1 MVLRSVVVPA
11 LAVAFSSSAS
21 AQAAPAQDAALRKLL
36 EEAAAASPEVAQARA
51 AVEAE
56 RARIPQAGAL
66 LDPSLTLG
74 IQNDGFK
81 RIEVGTMETSFINIM
96 VNQPLFW
103 PGKRGLREQLATLEA
118 HRAEARLARAERD
131 LEGRVR
137 RGYLG
142 MLLVQGQV
150 DLLTE
155 QEGLWTQAE
164 QAARSRYEAGQVPQT
179 DLLRAQLEHA
189 RLQQRRWAL
198 ESEVAVRLAELNRL
212 RARPLAEGVPTTM
225 RLADV
230 PDPAVLPETDAEQ
243 DAEAR
248 SPEVLLWSLGVE
260 QAGRRVEL
268 ARKERRPD
276 FAVTAALMPRG
287 ALEPMWQ
294 LGVTV
299 GLPIFAGRKQNRAVD
314 ENEQL
319 RIAETQGS
327 EALRQVLRL
336 RTSERLST
344 LAALNRTNQHYRD
357 RILKLSAAT
366 ASSTLS
372 QYEVGRTQFAAVL
385 EALSGYV
392 VDRASYLASI
402 ADAQLVAIAQQ
413 EVSLDP
419 VPSMSGVAAAAMP
432 GTSAPAAST
441 SAATAGSRS
450 SGAGVTPSRN
460 TSGM

>member
-1 MVLRSVVVPA
+1 MVSQSIVVTA
-11 LAVAFSSSAS
+11 FAVALTSSAR
-21 AQAAPAQDAALRKLL
+21 AEDAALRRLL
-36 EEAAAASPEVAQARA
+36 EEAAAVSPEVAQARA
-51 AVEAE
+51 AVEVE

-66 LDPSLTLG
+66 PDPSLTLG

-81 RIEVGTMETSFINIM
+81 RIEIGTMGTSFINIM

-103 PGKRGLREQLATLEA
+103 PGKRGLREQVATLEA
-118 HRAEARLARAERD
+118 RRAEARLARAELD

-142 MLLVQGQV
+142 MLLALGQV

-164 QAARSRYEAGQVPQT
+164 QTARSRYEAGQVPQS
-179 DLLRAQLEHA
+179 DLLRAQLERA

-198 ESEVAVRLAELNRL
+198 DSEVAVRLAELNRL
-212 RARPLAEGVPTTM
+212 RARPLMEKVPSTT

-276 FAVTAALMPRG
+276 FAVTAAVMPRG

-294 LGVTV
+294 LGVAV
-299 GLPIFAGRKQNRAVD
+299 GLPIFAGRKQDRAVD
-314 ENEQL
+314 ENDQR

-336 RTSERLST
+336 RTRERLYT
-344 LAALNRTNQHYRD
+344 LAALNRTNRQYRD
-357 RILKLSAAT
+357 QILALSVAT
-366 ASSTLS
+366 ARSTLS
-372 QYEVGRTQFAAVL
+372 QYEAGRTPLAAVL

-392 VDRASYLASI
+392 ADRASFLASI
-402 ADAQLVAIAQQ
+402 ADAQLVAIAQK

-419 VPSMSGVAAAAMP
+419 VPSISGVAAGAMP
-432 GTSAPAAST
+432 GTSAAAASM
-441 SAATAGSRS
+441 AAAGTRT
-450 SGAGVTPSRN
+450 SGAEATSSRN

>member
-1 MVLRSVVVPA
+1 MVRQSIVVTA
-11 LAVAFSSSAS
+11 LAVGLTGSARGE
-21 AQAAPAQDAALRKLL
+21 DAALRELL
-36 EEAAAASPEVAQARA
+36 DEAAAASPEVAQARA
-51 AVEAE
+51 AVEVE

-66 LDPSLTLG
+66 PDPSLTLG

-81 RIEVGTMETSFINIM
+81 RIEIGTMGTSFILIS

-103 PGKRGLREQLATLEA
+103 PGKRGLREEVATLEA
-118 HRAEARLARAERD
+118 RRAEARLARAELD

-142 MLLVQGQV
+142 MLLALGQV

-164 QAARSRYEAGQVPQT
+164 QTARSRYEAGQVPQS
-179 DLLRAQLEHA
+179 DLLRAQLERA
-189 RLQQRRWAL
+189 RLRQRRWAL
-198 ESEVAVRLAELNRL
+198 DSEVAVRLAELNRL
-212 RARPLAEGVPTTM
+212 RARPLAERVPTTA

-248 SPEVLLWSLGVE
+248 SPEILLWSLGVE

-276 FAVTAALMPRG
+276 FAVTAAVMPRG

-294 LGVTV
+294 LGVMV

-314 ENEQL
+314 ENEQR
-319 RIAETQGS
+319 RIAEAQGS

-336 RTSERLST
+336 RTKERLFT
-344 LAALNRTNQHYRD
+344 LAALNHTNQQYRD
-357 RILKLSAAT
+357 QILALSVAT
-366 ASSTLS
+366 ARSTLS
-372 QYEVGRTQFAAVL
+372 QYEAGRTPLAAVL
-385 EALSGYV
+385 EAFSGYV
-392 VDRASYLASI
+392 ADRASFLASI
-402 ADAQLVAIAQQ
+402 ADAQLVAIAQR

-419 VPSMSGVAAAAMP
+419 VPSIGGVAAGAMP
-432 GTSAPAAST
+432 GTSAAPGSMAV
-441 SAATAGSRS
+441 AGTQT
-450 SGAGVTPSRN
+450 SGAEAPPSPNR
-460 TSGM
+460 SGM